1 MAYPAGLTLITV
13 TGQVASVADIGQAY
27 VTFHQP
33 VWLLGPDPGAF
44 VPSGGQVATCNSD
57 GEFSIALAATDDPDW
72 TPVDWSYAVA
82 IYCDGAL
89 THGTL
94 QLAYDGPATVDL
106 ATAFQPD
113 ETPEPGVSYAL
124 LSTVTGLDNRV
135 TALEEAPGGTAPAWT
150 SITGKPSVFPPE
162 PHDQAIST
170 ITGLSAQLAALT
182 PLTTFDDLDDRVTA
196 LEDAPGG
203 GGTAATITRARVTSG
218 DVTVSA
224 DAAWTPVAGLS
235 LAVPAV
241 VGDNV
246 TIDVACLISHTDSS
260 FYELAVLVGGSP
272 VRYASTGTSS
282 PAGAGEGDPSMYP
295 LAGSTLHPLSTFMDL
310 QVEGGD
316 LSGGTVTFAL
326 MHKGSGGGKVY
337 ASTQFPFRWTARNDH
352 Q

>member
-1 MAYPAGLTLITV
+1 MAYPAGLTTITV
-13 TGQVASVADIGQAY
+13 TGQVAAVADGEEAY

-33 VWLLGPDPGAF
+33 VWLQGPAGAF
-44 VPSGGQVATCNSD
+44 VPSNGQVARCD
-57 GEFSIALAATDDPDW
+57 AEGEFSIVLCATDDPDW

-82 IYCDGAL
+82 IYCQGAM

-124 LSTVTGLDNRV
+124 LSSVAGLDTRV
-135 TALEEAPGGTAPAWT
+135 TALEAAPGGTAPAWS
-150 SITGKPSVFPPE
+150 SITGKPNAFPPE
-162 PHDQAIST
+162 PHQHSQDDV
-170 ITGLSAQLAALT
+170 TGLDVALE
-182 PLTTFDDLDDRVTA
+182 DLDDRVTA
-196 LEDAPGG
+196 LEGAPGG
-203 GGTAATITRARVTSG
+203 GGTAATITRARVVSG

-246 TIDVACLISHTDSS
+246 TLDVACLISHTDSS